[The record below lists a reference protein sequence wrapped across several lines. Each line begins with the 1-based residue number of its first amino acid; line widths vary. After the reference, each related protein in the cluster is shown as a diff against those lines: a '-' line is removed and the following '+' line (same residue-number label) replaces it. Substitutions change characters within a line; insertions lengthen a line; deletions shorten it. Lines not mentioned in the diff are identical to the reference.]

1 MIRLKIRIIR
11 TTAIGTGKTT
21 GKTATTTTTTTTT
34 GTALDFRQQKQAT
47 KVTDSDFHLKLV
59 NNDAT

>member
-1 MIRLKIRIIR
+1 MIRLKIRIVR

-21 GKTATTTTTTTTT
+21 GKTTTTTTTTTT

>member
-1 MIRLKIRIIR
+1 MIRLKIRIVR

-21 GKTATTTTTTTTT
+21 GKTTTTTTTT